1 MKKLSVKELVIATNG
16 KLLCGDENILIDNVV
31 IDSREV
37 NTSSLFIPIIGEIH
51 DAHKFMDNCYQSGC
65 RTFLIDENH
74 TFDKENINL
83 IQVKDTT
90 IAFGSISKYYRN
102 LFDVDCIAVTG
113 SIGKTTTKDMTYSVV
128 NTKYKTLKNLENLN
142 NEIGVPK
149 TLLNLDDTY
158 EKMIIEMGMQ
168 HKGEINYLKDLA
180 NPRIAII
187 TKIGMAHIEFFENG
201 KQGIFDAKMEV
212 VSTFDD
218 NNILIVNGDDDYL
231 KTLKT
236 KNLKYKLLTYGFDS
250 SNDMYCK
257 KYSISD
263 VANFTIVYQNK
274 EYEFT
279 IPTPAK
285 HNILNA
291 MAAIITGFIL
301 DIDYLDIKEG
311 LANYESS
318 KNRMDIFRKD
328 DITFINDSYNANYD
342 SMMAMIDVLSS
353 YETRKVAILGD
364 MYELGKEEENTHKE
378 VGKYLKEKNIDIL
391 ITVGH
396 ISNIINESA
405 IKHGFD
411 KNNSYHYNDK
421 DELLKKIN
429 SLIKKNDTVLIKASN
444 GVKLFE
450 IANYYKEK

>member
-1 MKKLSVKELVIATNG
+1 MKKLSVKELVIATDG
-16 KLLCGDENILIDNVV
+16 SLLCGDYNVLIDNIV
-31 IDSREV
+31 IDSRQAKS
-37 NTSSLFIPIIGEIH
+37 NSLFIPIIGEIH
-51 DAHKFMDNCYQSGC
+51 DAHKFMESCYQSGC

-74 TFDKENINL
+74 TFDKDDINL

-90 IAFGSISKYYRN
+90 IAFGNISKYYRS

-113 SIGKTTTKDMTYSVV
+113 STGKTTTKDMTYSVV

-149 TLLNLDDTY
+149 TLLNLDESY
-158 EKMIIEMGMQ
+158 EKMIVEMGMQ
-168 HKGEINYLKDLA
+168 HKGEIDYLKSLA

-201 KQGIFDAKMEV
+201 KQGIFEAKMEV
-212 VSTFDD
+212 ANGFDED
-218 NNILIVNGDDDYL
+218 NILIVNGDDEYL

-236 KNLKYKLLTYGFDS
+236 KNLNYKLLTYGFDN

-274 EYEFT
+274 EYDFT

-285 HNILNA
+285 HNILNS
-291 MAAIITGFIL
+291 MAAIMTGFIL
-301 DIDYLDIKEG
+301 GIDYIDIKEG

-318 KNRMDIFRKD
+318 KNRMDIFKKD

-342 SMMAMIDVLSS
+342 SMIAMIDVLSL
-353 YETRKVAILGD
+353 YKTRKVAILGD
-364 MYELGKEEENTHKE
+364 MYELGKEEEYSHKE
-378 VGKYLKEKNIDIL
+378 VGKYVKEKNIDIL

-396 ISNIINESA
+396 ISNIINEAA
-405 IKHGFD
+405 IQNGFD

-421 DELLKKIN
+421 DELLKEIDL
-429 SLIKKNDTVLIKASN
+429 LIKKNDTVLIKASN

>member
-1 MKKLSVKELVIATNG
+1 MKKLTVKQLILATNG
-16 KLLCGDENILIDNVV
+16 YLLCGNENALIDNIV
-31 IDSREV
+31 IDSRLV
-37 NTSSLFIPIIGEIH
+37 NNTSLFIPIIGDFH
-51 DAHKFMDNCYQSGC
+51 DAHKFMENCYQSGC
-65 RTFLIDENH
+65 RTFLIDKKH
-74 TFDKENINL
+74 TFDKEDINL
-83 IQVKDTT
+83 IQVEDTT
-90 IAFGSISKYYRN
+90 IAFGNISKYYRN
-102 LFDVDCIAVTG
+102 LFNIDCIAVTG
-113 SIGKTTTKDMTYSVV
+113 STGKTTTKDMIYSVV

-149 TLLNLDDTY
+149 TLLNLDETY

-168 HKGEINYLKDLA
+168 HKGEINYLKNLA

-187 TKIGMAHIEFFENG
+187 TKIGMAHIEFFETG
-201 KQGIFDAKMEV
+201 KQGIFEAKMEV
-212 VSTFDD
+212 ANTFDK
-218 NNILIVNGDDDYL
+218 NNILIVNGDDEYL

-236 KNLKYKLLTYGFDS
+236 KNLKYKLLTYGFDN

-263 VANFTIVYQNK
+263 VANFTIEYKNK

-291 MAAIITGFIL
+291 MAAIMTGFIL
-301 DIDYLDIKEG
+301 NIDYLDIKKG
-311 LANYESS
+311 LENYESS
-318 KNRMDIFRKD
+318 KNRMDIFKKN

-342 SMMAMIDVLSS
+342 SMIAMIDVLSS
-353 YETRKVAILGD
+353 YKTRKVALLGD
-364 MYELGKEEENTHKE
+364 MYELGKEEERIHKE
-378 VGKYLKEKNIDIL
+378 IGKYVKEKNIDIL

-396 ISNIINESA
+396 ISNIINETA
-405 IKHGFD
+405 IEKGFD
-411 KNNSYHYNDK
+411 KNNSYHYKDK
-421 DELLKKIN
+421 DELLKQIN

-444 GVKLFE
+444 TVKLFE